1 MYKNIDFF
9 KKMKEEG
16 KTLQEVSQMCN
27 VSTKTITNWE
37 KRFDIK
43 LSRSNTRKYY
53 FDEEYFLNID
63 NEEKAYFLG
72 LIMAD
77 GYINKENRTL
87 VVTLKNE
94 DSYILEQLL
103 KSAGSNN
110 TLKNKK
116 NNTQKSAIL
125 CSKKMVNILN
135 EKFSLYP
142 NKTYNLKF
150 PVLKEELMRHFL
162 RGYFDG
168 DGYIGERQCSLII
181 ASECFLNGVLS
192 FYKKVFNKDIY
203 VEEFEH
209 YYNLRFNKK
218 DRDIIKYMYED
229 SNIFLK
235 RKKERYEKYWSAL

>member
-103 KSAGSNN
+103 KSVGSNN

-116 NNTQKSAIL
+116 NNTAL
-125 CSKKMVNILN
+125 FGM
-135 EKFSLYP
+135 KFQ
-142 NKTYNLKF
+142 
-150 PVLKEELMRHFL
+150 V
-162 RGYFDG
+162 
-168 DGYIGERQCSLII
+168 
-181 ASECFLNGVLS
+181 SEH
-192 FYKKVFNKDIY
+192 
-203 VEEFEH
+203 E
-209 YYNLRFNKK
+209 
-218 DRDIIKYMYED
+218 
-229 SNIFLK
+229 
-235 RKKERYEKYWSAL
+235 

>member
-103 KSAGSNN
+103 KSVGSNN

-116 NNTQKSAIL
+116 K
-125 CSKKMVNILN
+125 
-135 EKFSLYP
+135 
-142 NKTYNLKF
+142 
-150 PVLKEELMRHFL
+150 
-162 RGYFDG
+162 
-168 DGYIGERQCSLII
+168 
-181 ASECFLNGVLS
+181 
-192 FYKKVFNKDIY
+192 
-203 VEEFEH
+203 
-209 YYNLRFNKK
+209 
-218 DRDIIKYMYED
+218 
-229 SNIFLK
+229 
-235 RKKERYEKYWSAL
+235 

>member
-77 GYINKENRTL
+77 GYINKESCAAPKPCAAHRITHNAFVFVNFLRTEFALCVCL
-87 VVTLKNE
+87 VYNYLRKHSKTDHHMPQPMFQRSFMQGLCKK
-94 DSYILEQLL
+94 L
-103 KSAGSNN
+103 SAG
-110 TLKNKK
+110 L
-116 NNTQKSAIL
+116 
-125 CSKKMVNILN
+125 
-135 EKFSLYP
+135 
-142 NKTYNLKF
+142 
-150 PVLKEELMRHFL
+150 
-162 RGYFDG
+162 
-168 DGYIGERQCSLII
+168 
-181 ASECFLNGVLS
+181 
-192 FYKKVFNKDIY
+192 
-203 VEEFEH
+203 
-209 YYNLRFNKK
+209 
-218 DRDIIKYMYED
+218 
-229 SNIFLK
+229 
-235 RKKERYEKYWSAL
+235 